1 MHPLLLCVVFSS
13 MNSSTSSAIVWS
25 ASIPCKLMTV
35 MTSWW
40 QRVASMW
47 YSFFCSKT
55 NKVIKRKLKKK
66 KIFFKKRVTCNAFLN
81 LLKLPTT
88 SCWSQQVFQTQL
100 GCGVCKWLW
109 QGTDLA
115 GQWKTTDR
123 RVISFSHEIPRS
135 ELPVSC
141 SYTYKY

>member
-1 MHPLLLCVVFSS
+1 MHPLLLCVFFSS

-25 ASIPCKLMTV
+25 ASIPWKLMTV

-40 QRVASMW
+40 QRVASVW

-66 KIFFKKRVTCNAFLN
+66 KLKRKRLLATPFLN

-123 RVISFSHEIPRS
+123 RVISFSHEISRS